1 MFINVEKHIYT
12 KLKLKVMS
20 KISRRL
26 FQALEAKY
34 TAEIMDARARISIY
48 FESPVAIGEHPQHTE
63 ELDTLVDQLTNATDK
78 LETLRDNF
86 GEEYGG
92 FDELDS
98 KELLKG

>member
-1 MFINVEKHIYT
+1 
-12 KLKLKVMS
+12 MS

-34 TAEIMDARARISIY
+34 TAEIMDARARISVY

-63 ELDTLVDQLTNATDK
+63 ELDLLVTQLTDATDK

-86 GEEYGG
+86 GQEYGG
-92 FDELDS
+92 IDDS
-98 KELLKG
+98 DKELLKG

>member
-1 MFINVEKHIYT
+1 
-12 KLKLKVMS
+12 MS

-26 FQALEAKY
+26 FQALESKY

-48 FESPVAIGEHPQHTE
+48 FENPVAIGEHPQHTE
-63 ELDTLVDQLTNATDK
+63 ALDLLVTQLTDATDK

-92 FDELDS
+92 FDEKDS
-98 KELLKG
+98 KTLLKG

>member
-1 MFINVEKHIYT
+1 
-12 KLKLKVMS
+12 MS

-34 TAEIMDARARISIY
+34 TAEIMDARARISVY

-63 ELDTLVDQLTNATDK
+63 EIDLLVTQLTDATDK
-78 LETLRDNF
+78 LSTLRDNF

-92 FDELDS
+92 FDEMD
-98 KELLKG
+98 KRELLKG

>member
-1 MFINVEKHIYT
+1 
-12 KLKLKVMS
+12 MS

-34 TAEIMDARARISIY
+34 TADIMDARARISVY

-63 ELDTLVDQLTNATDK
+63 ELDLLVTQLTDATDK

-92 FDELDS
+92 FDDND

>member
-1 MFINVEKHIYT
+1 
-12 KLKLKVMS
+12 MS

-34 TAEIMDARARISIY
+34 TAEIMDARARISVY

-63 ELDTLVDQLTNATDK
+63 ELDLLVTQLTDATDK

-92 FDELDS
+92 FDDND

>member
-1 MFINVEKHIYT
+1 
-12 KLKLKVMS
+12 MS

-63 ELDTLVDQLTNATDK
+63 EIDELVAQLTDATDK
-78 LETLRDNF
+78 LSTLRDNF

-92 FDELDS
+92 FDNND

>member
-1 MFINVEKHIYT
+1 
-12 KLKLKVMS
+12 MS

-63 ELDTLVDQLTNATDK
+63 EIDALVAQLTDATDK
-78 LETLRDNF
+78 LSTLRDNF

-92 FDELDS
+92 FDNND

>member
-1 MFINVEKHIYT
+1 
-12 KLKLKVMS
+12 MS

-63 ELDTLVDQLTNATDK
+63 EIDLLVTQLTDATDK
-78 LETLRDNF
+78 LSTLRDNF

-92 FDELDS
+92 FDNND

>member
-1 MFINVEKHIYT
+1 
-12 KLKLKVMS
+12 MS

-34 TAEIMDARARISIY
+34 TAEIMDARARLSVY
-48 FESPVAIGEHPQHTE
+48 FESPVAIGEHPQITE
-63 ELDTLVDQLTNATDK
+63 EIDNLLGQLESATGR
-78 LETLRDNF
+78 LHTLRDNF

-92 FDELDS
+92 FDDND

>member
-1 MFINVEKHIYT
+1 M
-12 KLKLKVMS
+12 
-20 KISRRL
+20 
-26 FQALEAKY
+26 EAKY

-63 ELDTLVDQLTNATDK
+63 EIDVLVSQLTDATDK
-78 LETLRDNF
+78 LSTLRDNF

-92 FDELDS
+92 FDNND

>member
-1 MFINVEKHIYT
+1 
-12 KLKLKVMS
+12 MS

-34 TAEIMDARARISIY
+34 TAEIMDARARISVY

-63 ELDTLVDQLTNATDK
+63 ELDLLVTQLTDATDK

-86 GEEYGG
+86 GQEYGG
-92 FDELDS
+92 FDEND
-98 KELLKG
+98 KELLRG

>member
-1 MFINVEKHIYT
+1 
-12 KLKLKVMS
+12 MS

-63 ELDTLVDQLTNATDK
+63 EIDLLVSQLTDATDK
-78 LETLRDNF
+78 LSTLRDNF
-86 GEEYGG
+86 GQEYGE
-92 FDELDS
+92 FDEND
-98 KELLKG
+98 KQVLKG